1 MRRSTKVALTFALT
15 IILLGVLSYFYINNK
30 LNSVYFYEGIYVDG
44 IELSGYSRDEAIN
57 LLKDKKQKEIEAK
70 KMKILSDRNK
80 EFEFTLSLKDLGY
93 DYNYGKAVE
102 EAHNVG
108 REGNFIERYRFIRNL
123 LKDPLNIELVYY
135 YDPNSIDKYV
145 DEISK
150 TLYEESKDATLK
162 FDGTRFHIT
171 DEVVGYEVNKG
182 KLKSMIESNID
193 QLNDIYV
200 PYDEIKPKTTAK
212 LYNKVNGLLAHFSTS
227 FKSSASGRINNIR
240 LSANSFKGLIVLPG
254 EVVSY
259 NETTGPRSSKNGY
272 EDAPVI
278 VNGELTPGIGGGVCQ
293 TSTTLYN
300 ALLLAD
306 LEILERHP
314 HSIPPAYVPKG
325 TDAAVAGT
333 YYDLVF
339 KNNFD
344 FPIYIDTKIIDKT
357 VHFYIYGDAANRD
370 YKIKIGTKLLE
381 TIPYKTI
388 EKLKPNLEPGT
399 KELIQEG
406 RNGYKVST
414 YKYKI
419 VNGNI
424 VETVKISSDYYK
436 EKDYIYEVGPEKEET
451 QAIDQNLSG
460 NGE

>member
-1 MRRSTKVALTFALT
+1 MRKSIKLALTFTLL
-15 IILLGVLSYFYINNK
+15 IILIGVILYFYIDNK
-30 LNSVYFYEGIYVDG
+30 LNSAYFYEGIFVDG
-44 IELSGYSRDEAIN
+44 IELSDYSREEAVE
-57 LLKDKKQKEIEAK
+57 LLEGKKQKEIESK
-70 KMKILSDRNK
+70 KMTILSERNK
-80 EFEFTLSLKDLGY
+80 EFEYILPLKDLGY
-93 DYNYGKAVE
+93 DFNYEKAID
-102 EAHNVG
+102 EAHSTG
-108 REGNFIERYRFIRNL
+108 REGSFVERLKFIKNL
-123 LKDPLNIELVYY
+123 KKDPVNIELMYY
-135 YDPNSIDKYV
+135 YDPNLIDKHI

-150 TLYEESKDATLK
+150 TLYEEPKDATLK
-162 FDGTRFHIT
+162 FDGTKFHVT
-171 DEVVGYEVNKG
+171 DEVIGYEVNKAL
-182 KLKSMIESNID
+182 LKSMIESNID

-200 PYDEIKPKTTAK
+200 PYDEIEPKTTAK
-212 LYNKVNGLLAHFSTS
+212 LFNKVNGLLAHFSTS
-227 FKSSASGRINNIR
+227 FKSSASGRINNII
-240 LSANSFKGLIVLPG
+240 LSANSFKGKIVLPG

-259 NETTGPRSSKNGY
+259 NKTTGPRNSKNGY

-344 FPIYIDTKIIDKT
+344 FPIYIDTKIINKT

-381 TIPYKTI
+381 TIPYKTV
-388 EKLKPNLEPGT
+388 EKLNTDLEPGT
-399 KELIQEG
+399 RNLVQEG
-406 RNGYKVST
+406 RNGYKVAT

-419 VNGNI
+419 VNRNVI
-424 VETVKISSDYYK
+424 ETIKISSDYYK
-436 EKDYIYEVGPEKEET
+436 EKDYIYEVGPEKEDPEEIPT
-451 QAIDQNLSG
+451 TDQNF
-460 NGE
+460 

>member
-15 IILLGVLSYFYINNK
+15 IILLGALSYFYINNK
-30 LNSVYFYEGIYVDG
+30 LNSGYFYEGIYVDG

-93 DYNYGKAVE
+93 DYNYEKAVE

-145 DEISK
+145 DEISE
-150 TLYEESKDATLK
+150 TLYEEPKDATLK
-162 FDGTRFHIT
+162 FDGTKFHIT

-381 TIPYKTI
+381 TIPYKTV
-388 EKLKPNLEPGT
+388 EKLNPNLEPGT

>member
-1 MRRSTKVALTFALT
+1 MKRSMKLALTFTLS
-15 IILLGVLSYFYINNK
+15 IILIALIFYFYIDNK
-30 LNSVYFYEGIYVDG
+30 LNSGYFYEGVNVDG
-44 IELSGYSRDEAIN
+44 IELSGYTKEEAVE
-57 LLKDKKQKEIEAK
+57 LLEGKKQKEIESK
-70 KMKILSDRNK
+70 KMTILSERNN
-80 EFEFTLSLKDLGY
+80 EFEYILPLKDLGY
-93 DYNYGKAVE
+93 DYNYEKAVH

-108 REGNFIERYRFIRNL
+108 REGSFIDRLKFINNL
-123 LKDPLNIELVYY
+123 TNVPINIELMYY
-135 YDPNSIDKYV
+135 YDPNLIDKHI

-150 TLYEESKDATLK
+150 MLYEEPKNASLK
-162 FDGTRFHIT
+162 FDGENFHIT
-171 DEVVGYEVNKG
+171 DEVIGYEVNKA
-182 KLKSMIESNID
+182 KLKSMIESNIG
-193 QLNDIYV
+193 QLDNIYV
-200 PYDEIKPKTTAK
+200 PYEKLEPEITKK

-227 FKSSASGRINNIR
+227 FKSSASGRINNII
-240 LSANSFKGLIVLPG
+240 LSANSFKGKIVLPG

-300 ALLLAD
+300 TLLLAD

-357 VHFYIYGDAANRD
+357 VHFYIYGDAANRN
-370 YKIKIGTKLLE
+370 YEIKIGTELIE
-381 TIPYKTI
+381 TIPYKTV
-388 EKLKPNLEPGT
+388 EKLNDNLEPGT
-399 KELIQEG
+399 RNLLQEG
-406 RNGYKVST
+406 RNGYKVAT

-419 VNGNI
+419 VNGKVI
-424 VETVKISSDYYK
+424 EKIKISSDYYK
-436 EKDYIYEVGPEKEET
+436 EKDYIYEVGPEKEDPQEVENT
-451 QAIDQNLSG
+451 D
-460 NGE
+460 

>member
-1 MRRSTKVALTFALT
+1 MRKSIKLALTFTLL
-15 IILLGVLSYFYINNK
+15 IILIGVILYFYIDNK
-30 LNSVYFYEGIYVDG
+30 LNSAYFYEGIFVDG
-44 IELSGYSRDEAIN
+44 IELSDYSREEAVE
-57 LLKDKKQKEIEAK
+57 LLEGKKQKEIESK
-70 KMKILSDRNK
+70 KMTILSERNK
-80 EFEFTLSLKDLGY
+80 EFEYILPLKDLGY
-93 DYNYGKAVE
+93 DFNYEKAID
-102 EAHNVG
+102 EAHSTG
-108 REGNFIERYRFIRNL
+108 REGSFVERLKFIKNL
-123 LKDPLNIELVYY
+123 KKDPVNIELMYY
-135 YDPNSIDKYV
+135 YDPNLIDKHI

-150 TLYEESKDATLK
+150 TLYEEPKDATLK
-162 FDGTRFHIT
+162 FDRTKFHVT
-171 DEVVGYEVNKG
+171 DEVIGYEVNKAL
-182 KLKSMIESNID
+182 LKSMIESNID

-200 PYDEIKPKTTAK
+200 PYDEIEPKTTAK

-227 FKSSASGRINNIR
+227 FKSSASGRINNII
-240 LSANSFKGLIVLPG
+240 LSANSFKGKIVLPG

-259 NETTGPRSSKNGY
+259 NKTTGPRNSKNGY

-344 FPIYIDTKIIDKT
+344 FPIYIDTKIINKT

-381 TIPYKTI
+381 TIPYKTV
-388 EKLKPNLEPGT
+388 EKLNTDLEPGT
-399 KELIQEG
+399 RNLVQEG
-406 RNGYKVST
+406 RNGYKVAT

-419 VNGNI
+419 VNGNVI
-424 VETVKISSDYYK
+424 ETIKISSDYYK
-436 EKDYIYEVGPEKEET
+436 EKDYIYEVGPEKEDPEEIPT
-451 QAIDQNLSG
+451 TDQNF
-460 NGE
+460 